1 MKKGILLALFIG
13 AGFTALMAQNNK
25 NRGRIPVYKTPS
37 NSNVNNSSYQR
48 NQASQRAVRY
58 NSFEPSVNISI
69 GYGLPSVDEK
79 RMADFFGA
87 NRGNASQ
94 NGTWMGSLDYRF
106 SKSTS
111 LGVMVTHSNVSAP
124 YYINSGADYG
134 DPYVNGQ
141 QKNTAVMVNMVNY
154 FGNSNSAVNPYL
166 RTAAGVNIWD
176 QTYTEVANGKPMDYV
191 TEPGKFAYQASLGA
205 QIKLSKNAGLFLE
218 AGYGKYIAAGGLT
231 FSF

>member
-13 AGFTALMAQNNK
+13 AGFTALMAQTNK

-37 NSNVNNSSYQR
+37 NSSVNNSSYQR

-141 QKNTAVMVNMVNY
+141 QKNTAVMVNMVN
-154 FGNSNSAVNPYL
+154 
-166 RTAAGVNIWD
+166 
-176 QTYTEVANGKPMDYV
+176 
-191 TEPGKFAYQASLGA
+191 
-205 QIKLSKNAGLFLE
+205 
-218 AGYGKYIAAGGLT
+218 
-231 FSF
+231 